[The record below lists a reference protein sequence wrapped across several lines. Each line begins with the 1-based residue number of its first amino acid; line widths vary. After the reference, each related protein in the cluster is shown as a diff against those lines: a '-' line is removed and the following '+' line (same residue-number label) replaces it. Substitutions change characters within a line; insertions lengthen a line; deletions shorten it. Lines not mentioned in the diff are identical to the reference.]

1 MKTRVSARL
10 VKPNPAESCREA
22 AGRGCRSALTP
33 WTLLFEVHV
42 LILSKYDFL
51 WIINGGRRFFYRA
64 ENAADVFV
72 RVKVFSFFWVL
83 LVLVS
88 GLFVRWTNAEARTE
102 LSLRDNPWS
111 CEATLGSE
119 RAVFSCH
126 CFHPGGREHDSE
138 VSTCGTSRRA
148 HTWKVVLVIFSFTS
162 GPLCWRPKSLR
173 PASRSGPGSCRWGAA
188 PPSWSGPPGGGCPGW
203 RTSKCPSGSFVFTRN
218 KKEDE

>member
-22 AGRGCRSALTP
+22 AARRWHREPCCLKFMCSFFLNMT
-33 WTLLFEVHV
+33 F
-42 LILSKYDFL
+42 YDFSTEL
-51 WIINGGRRFFYRA
+51 KMLLMFLSEWKFA
-64 ENAADVFV
+64 V
-72 RVKVFSFFWVL
+72 RHVQLLLGSVGLSFMIVCQM
-83 LVLVS
+83 
-88 GLFVRWTNAEARTE
+88 TRTE

-111 CEATLGSE
+111 CEATLESE

-148 HTWKVVLVIFSFTS
+148 HTWKVVLVIFFFTS